1 MTPTAA
7 AFRHAQLTR
16 FLAVGSLLG
25 LIVLSLAWEL
35 WLAPLRPGGSWLVLK
50 ALPLCLPLT
59 GLLKNRMY
67 TYRWVTLVVWLYFAE
82 GVIRWNGD
90 RWPSNMYAAIEV
102 GLCLVL
108 FAASAMH
115 VRWRLQHASA
125 SNTLIDSLRGIVGD
139 AHVLTGEG
147 LTAYERDWR
156 GREHGKALCVVRP
169 AHTDE
174 VSAVVKACAAV
185 GVAMVPQGG
194 NTGLVMGSTP
204 DTSGREVIINLQRM
218 NNLREI
224 DVANATLTA
233 DAGCILEHLQ
243 QAADGAGFLFAL
255 SLASEGSC
263 TLGGNLASNAG
274 GTQVLRYGNTR
285 DLCLGLE
292 VVTPQG
298 DVWRG
303 LSGLRKDNTGY
314 DLRHLFIGSEGTL
327 GIITAATMKLFPK
340 PAAQRTA
347 WAAVPS
353 VQSAIELLGLAQQ
366 QLGAGLTG
374 FEMMAHTALGL
385 VAKHYPA
392 LQVPLWQDAPY
403 CVLLELSDTESESHA
418 EQRLEQ
424 LLSQAIEKQVATNVV
439 IAQSLQQSRELWQ
452 VRESISSAQA
462 AEGLNIKHD
471 ISLPVSAIAAFV
483 AQTDAALA
491 NALPG
496 IRVVNF
502 GHLGDGNLHYNIQCP
517 EGADAAHFLK
527 AHESAVN
534 RIVYDAVMSFGGS
547 VSAEHGIGRLKVDSL
562 PHYKDPVAL
571 QLMRSIKGALDPQ
584 NLMNPGRVLRA

>member
-1 MTPTAA
+1 M
-7 AFRHAQLTR
+7 
-16 FLAVGSLLG
+16 
-25 LIVLSLAWEL
+25 
-35 WLAPLRPGGSWLVLK
+35 
-50 ALPLCLPLT
+50 
-59 GLLKNRMY
+59 
-67 TYRWVTLVVWLYFAE
+67 
-82 GVIRWNGD
+82 NG
-90 RWPSNMYAAIEV
+90 
-102 GLCLVL
+102 
-108 FAASAMH
+108 
-115 VRWRLQHASA
+115 
-125 SNTLIDSLRGIVGD
+125 LIDSLSQICGE
-139 AHVLTGEG
+139 AHVLSGGG

-169 AHTDE
+169 AHTKE

-204 DTSGREVIINLQRM
+204 DTSGQEIVISLQRM
-218 NNLREI
+218 NKVRHI
-224 DVANATLTA
+224 DIANATLTA
-233 DAGCILEHLQ
+233 EAGCILQHLQ
-243 QAADGAGFLFAL
+243 QTADQSGFLLAL

-292 VVTPQG
+292 VVTAQG
-298 DVWRG
+298 DVWSG

-353 VQSAIELLGLAQQ
+353 VETALDLLGLAQQ

-374 FEMMAHTALGL
+374 FEMMSQAALGL
-385 VAKHYPA
+385 VARHFPA
-392 LQVPLWQDAPY
+392 LKVPFWQEAPY

-424 LLSQAIEKQVATNVV
+424 LLGIALDKNVASEVV
-439 IAQSLQQSRELWQ
+439 IAQSLSQSRELWQ

-471 ISLPVSAIAAFV
+471 ISLPVSAIPAFV
-483 AQTDAALA
+483 KQTDTALA

-496 IRVVNF
+496 LRIVNF

-527 AHESAVN
+527 TNEPQVN
-534 RIVYDAVMSFGGS
+534 DMVYDAVMSFGGS
-547 VSAEHGIGRLKVDSL
+547 VSAEHGIGRLKVESL

-571 QLMRSIKGALDPQ
+571 QLMRNIKQALDPQ
-584 NLMNPGRVLRA
+584 KLMNPGRVLMR

>member
-1 MTPTAA
+1 M
-7 AFRHAQLTR
+7 
-16 FLAVGSLLG
+16 
-25 LIVLSLAWEL
+25 
-35 WLAPLRPGGSWLVLK
+35 
-50 ALPLCLPLT
+50 
-59 GLLKNRMY
+59 
-67 TYRWVTLVVWLYFAE
+67 
-82 GVIRWNGD
+82 NG
-90 RWPSNMYAAIEV
+90 
-102 GLCLVL
+102 
-108 FAASAMH
+108 
-115 VRWRLQHASA
+115 
-125 SNTLIDSLRGIVGD
+125 LIDSLRQICGE
-139 AHVLTGEG
+139 AHVLSGGG

-169 AHTDE
+169 AHTKE

-204 DTSGREVIINLQRM
+204 DTSGQEIVISLQRM
-218 NNLREI
+218 NKVRHI
-224 DVANATLTA
+224 DIANATLTA
-233 DAGCILEHLQ
+233 EAGCILQHLQ
-243 QAADGAGFLFAL
+243 QTADQSGFLLAL

-292 VVTPQG
+292 VVTAQG
-298 DVWRG
+298 DVWSG

-353 VQSAIELLGLAQQ
+353 VQAALDLLGLAQQ

-374 FEMMAHTALGL
+374 FEMMSQAALGL
-385 VAKHYPA
+385 VARHFPA
-392 LQVPLWQDAPY
+392 LKVPFWQEAPY

-424 LLSQAIEKQVATNVV
+424 LLGIALDKNVASEVV
-439 IAQSLQQSRELWQ
+439 IAQSLSQSRELWQ

-471 ISLPVSAIAAFV
+471 ISLPVSAIPAFV
-483 AQTDAALA
+483 KQTDTALA

-496 IRVVNF
+496 LRIVNF

-527 AHESAVN
+527 TNEPQVN
-534 RIVYDAVMSFGGS
+534 DMVYDAVMSFGGS
-547 VSAEHGIGRLKVDSL
+547 VSAEHGIGRLKVESL

-571 QLMRSIKGALDPQ
+571 QLMRNIKQALDPQ
-584 NLMNPGRVLRA
+584 KLMNPGRVLMR

>member
-1 MTPTAA
+1 M
-7 AFRHAQLTR
+7 
-16 FLAVGSLLG
+16 
-25 LIVLSLAWEL
+25 
-35 WLAPLRPGGSWLVLK
+35 
-50 ALPLCLPLT
+50 
-59 GLLKNRMY
+59 
-67 TYRWVTLVVWLYFAE
+67 
-82 GVIRWNGD
+82 NG
-90 RWPSNMYAAIEV
+90 
-102 GLCLVL
+102 
-108 FAASAMH
+108 
-115 VRWRLQHASA
+115 
-125 SNTLIDSLRGIVGD
+125 LIDSLRQICGE
-139 AHVLTGEG
+139 AHVLSGGG

-169 AHTDE
+169 AHTKE

-204 DTSGREVIINLQRM
+204 DTSGQEVVISLLRM
-218 NNLREI
+218 NKVRHI
-224 DVANATLTA
+224 DIANATLTA
-233 DAGCILEHLQ
+233 EAGCILQHLQ
-243 QAADGAGFLFAL
+243 QTADQSGFLLAL

-292 VVTPQG
+292 VVTAQG
-298 DVWRG
+298 DVWSG

-353 VQSAIELLGLAQQ
+353 VQAALDLLGLAQQ

-374 FEMMAHTALGL
+374 FEMMSQAALGL
-385 VAKHYPA
+385 VARHFPA
-392 LQVPLWQDAPY
+392 LKVPFWQEAPY

-424 LLSQAIEKQVATNVV
+424 LLGIALDKNVASEVV
-439 IAQSLQQSRELWQ
+439 IAQSLSQSRELWQ

-471 ISLPVSAIAAFV
+471 ISLPVSAIPAFV
-483 AQTDAALA
+483 KQTDTALA

-496 IRVVNF
+496 LRIVNF

-527 AHESAVN
+527 TNEPQVN
-534 RIVYDAVMSFGGS
+534 DMVYDAVMSFGGS
-547 VSAEHGIGRLKVDSL
+547 VSAEHGIGRLKVESL

-571 QLMRSIKGALDPQ
+571 QLMRNIKQALDPQ
-584 NLMNPGRVLRA
+584 KLMNPGRVLMR

>member
-1 MTPTAA
+1 MN
-7 AFRHAQLTR
+7 
-16 FLAVGSLLG
+16 
-25 LIVLSLAWEL
+25 
-35 WLAPLRPGGSWLVLK
+35 K
-50 ALPLCLPLT
+50 
-59 GLLKNRMY
+59 
-67 TYRWVTLVVWLYFAE
+67 
-82 GVIRWNGD
+82 
-90 RWPSNMYAAIEV
+90 
-102 GLCLVL
+102 
-108 FAASAMH
+108 
-115 VRWRLQHASA
+115 
-125 SNTLIDSLRGIVGD
+125 LIDSLRLICGD
-139 AHVLTGEG
+139 VNVLTGDG

-169 AHTDE
+169 GTTAE

-185 GVAMVPQGG
+185 GTAMVPQGG

-204 DTSGREVIINLQRM
+204 DTSGREVVINLQRM
-218 NNLREI
+218 NKVRQI
-224 DVANATLTA
+224 DPANATLTA
-233 DAGCILEHLQ
+233 EAGCILQ
-243 QAADGAGFLFAL
+243 QVQHTAEQAGFLFAL

-285 DLCLGLE
+285 DMCLGLE
-292 VVTPQG
+292 VVTAQG
-298 DVWRG
+298 DVWHG

-347 WAAVPS
+347 WAAVPN
-353 VQSAIELLGLAQQ
+353 VQAAVELLGMAQL

-374 FEMMAHTALGL
+374 FEMMSQTALGL
-385 VAKHYPA
+385 VARHFHA

-403 CVLLELSDTESESHA
+403 CVLLELSDTESDAHA

-424 LLSQAIEKQVATNVV
+424 LLDAALEKQVASNVV
-439 IAQSLQQSRELWQ
+439 IAQSLAQSRELWQ

-471 ISLPVSAIAAFV
+471 ISLPVSAIAEFV
-483 AQTDAALA
+483 KQTDVALA
-491 NALPG
+491 QALPG

-517 EGADAAHFLK
+517 EGADAAEFLK
-527 AHESAVN
+527 AHEPAVN
-534 RIVYDAVMSFGGS
+534 DMVYEAVMSFGGS

-562 PHYKDPVAL
+562 PQYKDPVAL
-571 QLMRSIKGALDPQ
+571 QLMRNIKQALDPQ
-584 NLMNPGRVLRA
+584 NLMNPGRVLMH

>member
-1 MTPTAA
+1 
-7 AFRHAQLTR
+7 
-16 FLAVGSLLG
+16 
-25 LIVLSLAWEL
+25 
-35 WLAPLRPGGSWLVLK
+35 
-50 ALPLCLPLT
+50 
-59 GLLKNRMY
+59 
-67 TYRWVTLVVWLYFAE
+67 
-82 GVIRWNGD
+82 
-90 RWPSNMYAAIEV
+90 
-102 GLCLVL
+102 
-108 FAASAMH
+108 
-115 VRWRLQHASA
+115 
-125 SNTLIDSLRGIVGD
+125 
-139 AHVLTGEG
+139 
-147 LTAYERDWR
+147 
-156 GREHGKALCVVRP
+156 
-169 AHTDE
+169 

-204 DTSGREVIINLQRM
+204 DTSGQEVVISLQRM
-218 NNLREI
+218 NKVRHI
-224 DVANATLTA
+224 DIANATLTA
-233 DAGCILEHLQ
+233 EAGCILQHLQ
-243 QAADGAGFLFAL
+243 QTADQSGFLLAL

-292 VVTPQG
+292 VVTAQG
-298 DVWRG
+298 DVWSG

-353 VQSAIELLGLAQQ
+353 VQAALDLLGLAQQ

-374 FEMMAHTALGL
+374 FEMMSQAALGL
-385 VAKHYPA
+385 VARHFPA
-392 LQVPLWQDAPY
+392 LKVPFWQDAPY

-424 LLSQAIEKQVATNVV
+424 VLGIALDKNVASEVV
-439 IAQSLQQSRELWQ
+439 IAQSLSQSRELWQ

-471 ISLPVSAIAAFV
+471 ISLPVSAIPAFV
-483 AQTDAALA
+483 KQTDTALA

-496 IRVVNF
+496 LRIVNF

-527 AHESAVN
+527 TNEPQVN
-534 RIVYDAVMSFGGS
+534 DMVYDAVMSFGGS
-547 VSAEHGIGRLKVDSL
+547 VSAEHGIGRLKVESL

-571 QLMRSIKGALDPQ
+571 QLMRNIKQALDPQ
-584 NLMNPGRVLRA
+584 KLMNPGRVLMR

>member
-1 MTPTAA
+1 M
-7 AFRHAQLTR
+7 
-16 FLAVGSLLG
+16 
-25 LIVLSLAWEL
+25 
-35 WLAPLRPGGSWLVLK
+35 
-50 ALPLCLPLT
+50 
-59 GLLKNRMY
+59 
-67 TYRWVTLVVWLYFAE
+67 
-82 GVIRWNGD
+82 NG
-90 RWPSNMYAAIEV
+90 
-102 GLCLVL
+102 
-108 FAASAMH
+108 
-115 VRWRLQHASA
+115 
-125 SNTLIDSLRGIVGD
+125 LIDSLRQICGE
-139 AHVLTGEG
+139 AHVLSGGG

-169 AHTDE
+169 AHTKE

-204 DTSGREVIINLQRM
+204 DTSGQEIVISLQRM
-218 NNLREI
+218 NKVRHI
-224 DVANATLTA
+224 DIANATLTA
-233 DAGCILEHLQ
+233 EAGCILQHLQ
-243 QAADGAGFLFAL
+243 QTADQSGFLLAL

-292 VVTPQG
+292 VVTAQG
-298 DVWRG
+298 DVWSG

-353 VQSAIELLGLAQQ
+353 VQAALDLLGLAQQ
-366 QLGAGLTG
+366 HLGAGLTG
-374 FEMMAHTALGL
+374 FEMMSQAALGL
-385 VAKHYPA
+385 VARHFPA
-392 LQVPLWQDAPY
+392 LKVPFWQEAPY

-424 LLSQAIEKQVATNVV
+424 VLGIALDKNVASEVV
-439 IAQSLQQSRELWQ
+439 IAQSLSQSRELWQ

-471 ISLPVSAIAAFV
+471 ISLPVSAIPAFV
-483 AQTDAALA
+483 KQTDTALA

-496 IRVVNF
+496 LRIVNF

-517 EGADAAHFLK
+517 EGADAAHFLMTN
-527 AHESAVN
+527 EPQVN
-534 RIVYDAVMSFGGS
+534 NMVYDAVMSFGGS
-547 VSAEHGIGRLKVDSL
+547 VSAEHGIGRLKVESL

-571 QLMRSIKGALDPQ
+571 QLMRNIKQALDPQ
-584 NLMNPGRVLRA
+584 KLMNPGRVLMR

>member
-1 MTPTAA
+1 MN
-7 AFRHAQLTR
+7 
-16 FLAVGSLLG
+16 G
-25 LIVLSLAWEL
+25 LI
-35 WLAPLRPGGSWLVLK
+35 
-50 ALPLCLPLT
+50 
-59 GLLKNRMY
+59 N
-67 TYRWVTLVVWLYFAE
+67 
-82 GVIRWNGD
+82 
-90 RWPSNMYAAIEV
+90 
-102 GLCLVL
+102 
-108 FAASAMH
+108 
-115 VRWRLQHASA
+115 
-125 SNTLIDSLRGIVGD
+125 SLRQICGE
-139 AHVLTGEG
+139 AHVLSGGG

-169 AHTDE
+169 AHTKE

-204 DTSGREVIINLQRM
+204 DTSGQEVVISLQRM
-218 NNLREI
+218 NKVRHI
-224 DVANATLTA
+224 DIANATLTA
-233 DAGCILEHLQ
+233 EAGCILQHLQ
-243 QAADGAGFLFAL
+243 QTADQSGFLLAL

-292 VVTPQG
+292 VVTAQG
-298 DVWRG
+298 DVWSG

-314 DLRHLFIGSEGTL
+314 DLRHLYIGSEGTL
-327 GIITAATMKLFPK
+327 GIITAATLKLFPK

-353 VQSAIELLGLAQQ
+353 VQAALDLLGLAQQ
-366 QLGAGLTG
+366 HLGAGLTG
-374 FEMMAHTALGL
+374 FEMMSQAALGL
-385 VAKHYPA
+385 VARHFPA
-392 LQVPLWQDAPY
+392 LKVPFWQEAPY

-424 LLSQAIEKQVATNVV
+424 LLGIALDKNVASEAV
-439 IAQSLQQSRELWQ
+439 IAQNLSQSRELWQ

-471 ISLPVSAIAAFV
+471 ISLPVSAIPAFV
-483 AQTDAALA
+483 KQTDTALA

-496 IRVVNF
+496 LRIVNF

-527 AHESAVN
+527 TNEPQVN
-534 RIVYDAVMSFGGS
+534 DMVYDAVMSFGGS
-547 VSAEHGIGRLKVDSL
+547 VSAEHGIGRLKVESL

-571 QLMRSIKGALDPQ
+571 QLMRNIKQALDPQ
-584 NLMNPGRVLRA
+584 KLMNPGRVLMR